1 MDISLFGRILI
12 ADATSEE
19 LKMALVENGR
29 IAKTINAGRAMEH
42 FFEALGECTGGDFAG
57 ISAFVLC
64 TGTGSVLGTRT
75 ASVSLSTIAQFTG
88 AQIFQFN
95 CMEVGALYL
104 SEKIDGKFTLLTQSR
119 KGYANILNY
128 DGGIKLLKEI
138 TVDQIDST
146 AHPRRLVL
154 RQRAKA
160 DPALAKFETFE
171 LDALQTAQ
179 TLLKNPKL
187 AAQCSQSPDAKP
199 LTEREY
205 VKWKAQAHI

>member
-1 MDISLFGRILI
+1 MDIRLFGRILI

-42 FFEALGECTGGDFAG
+42 FFEALGECTGGDFSG

-128 DGGIKLLKEI
+128 DGEIKLLKEI

-146 AHPRRLVL
+146 AFPRRLVL

-160 DPALAKFETFE
+160 DLAKFETFE
-171 LDALQTAQ
+171 LDALQMAQ

-187 AAQCSQSPDAKP
+187 AAQCSQPPDAKP